1 MSELETKEQRLEEE
15 QIEAE
20 IGLLRV
26 WQNNLNEALRRQ
38 RESLIRWTLQKKYL
52 LTFSSIF
59 LIILIYIIFALFA
72 AEKEELIRL
81 SEKNFMTTF
90 QTMNSIGAEALST
103 GDQDKLVLR
112 AFVREVFNS
121 KLEGLQEIFFLDA
134 ERRLFVYQNANREEI
149 ADTVVASDSLWHA
162 LETQSGNIKV
172 EVGNKI
178 YLTKKLF
185 YEASGQNIFVG
196 YSRLLFTI
204 DHINEL
210 IERKQEQTLLI
221 GATGFLV
228 SLIVLSIVTALFVK
242 RIQILNEGTKQV
254 IQGIFEPLPV
264 RGSDEISELTD
275 SFNKMMVAVKERL
288 MMSRYVSQSTLGMI
302 RKVGANEMA
311 QEGMKEEICVLF
323 SDVRGFTAFA
333 ELNEPQHVVARLNRL
348 LNLQVEIIKRY
359 GGDIDKFVG
368 DEVMAIFRGSAK
380 EQRAVAAA
388 IAIQEKLQPIFK
400 AEEGQSRLRIGI
412 GINTGVAVM
421 GNIGSAE
428 RMDFTAI
435 GDVVNTAAR
444 LCSVAKADE
453 ILVAE
458 EVINSLPKGSV
469 NLSEPFTLLLKNK
482 LYAVTI
488 YRVLYDT
495 VD

>member
-1 MSELETKEQRLEEE
+1 MSQLETKEQRLEEE

-20 IGLLRV
+20 IGLLRA
-26 WQNNLNEALRRQ
+26 WQNNLNELLRRQ
-38 RESLIRWTLQKKYL
+38 QRSLIRWTLQKKYL

-59 LIILIYIIFALFA
+59 LIVLVYIIFALFA
-72 AEKEELIRL
+72 AEKEDLIRL
-81 SEKNFMTTF
+81 SEKNFMTAF

-103 GDQDKLVLR
+103 GEQDKLMLR

-134 ERRLFVYQNANREEI
+134 ERRFFVYENAHGEEI
-149 ADTVVASDSLWHA
+149 ADTVVASDSLWQA
-162 LETQSGNIKV
+162 LEAQSSQTKV
-172 EVGNKI
+172 KVGNKI

-185 YEASGQNIFVG
+185 YEANGQNIFVG
-196 YSRLLFTI
+196 YSQLLFTI

-210 IERKQEQTLLI
+210 IKHKQEQTLLI
-221 GATGFLV
+221 GGTGFLV
-228 SLIVLSIVTALFVK
+228 SLIVLSVVTSLFVR
-242 RIQILNEGTKQV
+242 RIQMLNQGTKQV

-264 RGSDEISELTD
+264 KGSDEISELTD
-275 SFNKMMVAVKERL
+275 SFNKMMTAVKERL

-302 RKVGANEMA
+302 RRVGANEMA
-311 QEGMKEEICVLF
+311 QEGIKEEICVLF

-368 DEVMAIFRGSAK
+368 DEVMAIFKGSAK

-421 GNIGSAE
+421 GNIGSVD

-444 LCSVAKADE
+444 LCSVARADE

-458 EVINSLPKGSV
+458 EVVNHLPKGSV
-469 NLSEPFTLLLKNK
+469 DLSEPFTLLLKNK

-488 YRVLYDT
+488 YRVLYD

>member
-1 MSELETKEQRLEEE
+1 M
-15 QIEAE
+15 
-20 IGLLRV
+20 
-26 WQNNLNEALRRQ
+26 
-38 RESLIRWTLQKKYL
+38 
-52 LTFSSIF
+52 
-59 LIILIYIIFALFA
+59 
-72 AEKEELIRL
+72 
-81 SEKNFMTTF
+81 
-90 QTMNSIGAEALST
+90 
-103 GDQDKLVLR
+103 
-112 AFVREVFNS
+112 
-121 KLEGLQEIFFLDA
+121 
-134 ERRLFVYQNANREEI
+134 
-149 ADTVVASDSLWHA
+149 
-162 LETQSGNIKV
+162 
-172 EVGNKI
+172 
-178 YLTKKLF
+178 
-185 YEASGQNIFVG
+185 
-196 YSRLLFTI
+196 
-204 DHINEL
+204 
-210 IERKQEQTLLI
+210 
-221 GATGFLV
+221 
-228 SLIVLSIVTALFVK
+228 
-242 RIQILNEGTKQV
+242 
-254 IQGIFEPLPV
+254 
-264 RGSDEISELTD
+264 
-275 SFNKMMVAVKERL
+275 
-288 MMSRYVSQSTLGMI
+288 
-302 RKVGANEMA
+302 
-311 QEGMKEEICVLF
+311 
-323 SDVRGFTAFA
+323 RGFTAFA

>member
-1 MSELETKEQRLEEE
+1 MSQSETKEQRLEEE

-20 IGLLRV
+20 IGLLRA
-26 WQNNLNEALRRQ
+26 WQNNLNELLRRQ
-38 RESLIRWTLQKKYL
+38 QRSLIRWTLQKKYL

-59 LIILIYIIFALFA
+59 LIVLVYIIFALFA
-72 AEKEELIRL
+72 AEKEDLIRL
-81 SEKNFMTTF
+81 SEKNFMTAF

-103 GDQDKLVLR
+103 GEQDKLMLR

-134 ERRLFVYQNANREEI
+134 ERRFFVYENANGEEI
-149 ADTVVASDSLWHA
+149 ADTVVASDSLWQA
-162 LETQSGNIKV
+162 LEAQSSQTKV
-172 EVGNKI
+172 KVGNKI

-185 YEASGQNIFVG
+185 YEANGQNIFVG

-210 IERKQEQTLLI
+210 IKHKQEQTLLI
-221 GATGFLV
+221 GGTGFLL
-228 SLIVLSIVTALFVK
+228 SLIVLSVVTSLFVR
-242 RIQILNEGTKQV
+242 RIQMLNQGTKQV

-264 RGSDEISELTD
+264 KGSDEISELID
-275 SFNKMMVAVKERL
+275 SFNKMMTAVKERL

-302 RKVGANEMA
+302 RRVGANEMA
-311 QEGMKEEICVLF
+311 QEGIKEEICVLF

-368 DEVMAIFRGSAK
+368 DEVMAIFKGSAK

-421 GNIGSAE
+421 GNIGSVD

-444 LCSVAKADE
+444 LCSVARADE

-458 EVINSLPKGSV
+458 EVVNHLPKGSV
-469 NLSEPFTLLLKNK
+469 DLSEPFTLLLKNK

-488 YRVLYDT
+488 YRVLYD

>member
-134 ERRLFVYQNANREEI
+134 ERRFFVYQNANREEI

-311 QEGMKEEICVLF
+311 QEGMKEEI
-323 SDVRGFTAFA
+323 
-333 ELNEPQHVVARLNRL
+333 
-348 LNLQVEIIKRY
+348 
-359 GGDIDKFVG
+359 
-368 DEVMAIFRGSAK
+368 
-380 EQRAVAAA
+380 
-388 IAIQEKLQPIFK
+388 
-400 AEEGQSRLRIGI
+400 
-412 GINTGVAVM
+412 
-421 GNIGSAE
+421 
-428 RMDFTAI
+428 
-435 GDVVNTAAR
+435 
-444 LCSVAKADE
+444 
-453 ILVAE
+453 
-458 EVINSLPKGSV
+458 
-469 NLSEPFTLLLKNK
+469 
-482 LYAVTI
+482 
-488 YRVLYDT
+488 
-495 VD
+495 

>member
-1 MSELETKEQRLEEE
+1 MSQLETKEQRLEEE

-20 IGLLRV
+20 IGLLRA
-26 WQNNLNEALRRQ
+26 WQNNLNELLRRQ
-38 RESLIRWTLQKKYL
+38 QRSLIRWTLQKKYL
-52 LTFSSIF
+52 LTFSSIL
-59 LIILIYIIFALFA
+59 LIVLVYIIFALFA
-72 AEKEELIRL
+72 AEKEDLIRL
-81 SEKNFMTTF
+81 SEKNFMTAF

-103 GDQDKLVLR
+103 GEQDKLMLR

-134 ERRLFVYQNANREEI
+134 ERRFFVYENAHGEEI
-149 ADTVVASDSLWHA
+149 ADTVIASDSLWQA
-162 LETQSGNIKV
+162 LEAQSSQTKV
-172 EVGNKI
+172 KVGNKI

-185 YEASGQNIFVG
+185 YEANGQNIFVG
-196 YSRLLFTI
+196 YSQLLFTI

-210 IERKQEQTLLI
+210 IKHKQEQTLLI
-221 GATGFLV
+221 GGTGFLV
-228 SLIVLSIVTALFVK
+228 SLIVLSVVTSLFVR
-242 RIQILNEGTKQV
+242 RIQMLNQGTKQV

-264 RGSDEISELTD
+264 KGSDEISELTD
-275 SFNKMMVAVKERL
+275 SFNKMMTAVKERL

-302 RKVGANEMA
+302 RRVGANEMA
-311 QEGMKEEICVLF
+311 QEGIKEEICVLF

-368 DEVMAIFRGSAK
+368 DEVMAIFKGSAK

-421 GNIGSAE
+421 GNIGSVD

-444 LCSVAKADE
+444 LCSVARADE

-458 EVINSLPKGSV
+458 EVVNHLPKGSV
-469 NLSEPFTLLLKNK
+469 DLSEPFTLLLKNK

-488 YRVLYDT
+488 YRVLYD

>member
-1 MSELETKEQRLEEE
+1 
-15 QIEAE
+15 
-20 IGLLRV
+20 
-26 WQNNLNEALRRQ
+26 
-38 RESLIRWTLQKKYL
+38 
-52 LTFSSIF
+52 
-59 LIILIYIIFALFA
+59 
-72 AEKEELIRL
+72 
-81 SEKNFMTTF
+81 
-90 QTMNSIGAEALST
+90 
-103 GDQDKLVLR
+103 
-112 AFVREVFNS
+112 
-121 KLEGLQEIFFLDA
+121 
-134 ERRLFVYQNANREEI
+134 
-149 ADTVVASDSLWHA
+149 LWHA

>member
-134 ERRLFVYQNANREEI
+134 ERRFFVYQNANREEI

>member
-1 MSELETKEQRLEEE
+1 MSQSKTKEQRLEEE

-20 IGLLRV
+20 IGLLRA
-26 WQNNLNEALRRQ
+26 WQNNLNELLRRQ
-38 RESLIRWTLQKKYL
+38 QRSLIRWTLQKKYL

-72 AEKEELIRL
+72 AEKEDLIRL
-81 SEKNFMTTF
+81 SEKNFMTAF

-103 GDQDKLVLR
+103 GEQDKLMLR

-134 ERRLFVYQNANREEI
+134 ERRFFVYENAHGEEI
-149 ADTVVASDSLWHA
+149 ADTVVASDSLWQA
-162 LETQSGNIKV
+162 LEAQSSQTKV
-172 EVGNKI
+172 KVGNKI

-185 YEASGQNIFVG
+185 YEANGQNIFVG
-196 YSRLLFTI
+196 YSQLLFTI

-210 IERKQEQTLLI
+210 IKHKQEQTLLI
-221 GATGFLV
+221 GGTGFLV
-228 SLIVLSIVTALFVK
+228 SLIVLSVVTSLFVR
-242 RIQILNEGTKQV
+242 RIQMLNQGTKQV

-264 RGSDEISELTD
+264 KGSDEISELTD
-275 SFNKMMVAVKERL
+275 SFNKMMTAVKERL

-302 RKVGANEMA
+302 RRVGANEIA
-311 QEGMKEEICVLF
+311 QEGIKEEICVLF

-368 DEVMAIFRGSAK
+368 DEVMAIFKGSAK

-421 GNIGSAE
+421 GNIGSAD

-444 LCSVAKADE
+444 LCSVARADE

-458 EVINSLPKGSV
+458 EVVNHLPKGSV
-469 NLSEPFTLLLKNK
+469 DLSEPFTLLLKNK

-488 YRVLYDT
+488 YRVLYD

>member
-1 MSELETKEQRLEEE
+1 MSQSKTKEQRLEEE

-20 IGLLRV
+20 IGLLRA
-26 WQNNLNEALRRQ
+26 WQNNLNELLRRQ
-38 RESLIRWTLQKKYL
+38 QRSLIRWTLQKKYL

-59 LIILIYIIFALFA
+59 LIVLVYIIFALFA
-72 AEKEELIRL
+72 AEKEDLIRL
-81 SEKNFMTTF
+81 SEKNFMTAF

-103 GDQDKLVLR
+103 GEQDKLMLR

-134 ERRLFVYQNANREEI
+134 ERRFFVYENAHGEEI
-149 ADTVVASDSLWHA
+149 ADTVVASDSLWQA
-162 LETQSGNIKV
+162 LEAQSSQTKV
-172 EVGNKI
+172 KVGNKI

-185 YEASGQNIFVG
+185 YEANGQNIFVG
-196 YSRLLFTI
+196 YSQLLFTI

-210 IERKQEQTLLI
+210 IKHKQEQTLLI
-221 GATGFLV
+221 GGTGFLV
-228 SLIVLSIVTALFVK
+228 SLIVLSVVTSLFVR
-242 RIQILNEGTKQV
+242 RIQMLNQGTKQV

-264 RGSDEISELTD
+264 KGSDEISELTD
-275 SFNKMMVAVKERL
+275 SFNKMMTAVKERL

-302 RKVGANEMA
+302 RRVGANEIA
-311 QEGMKEEICVLF
+311 QEGIKEEICVLF

-368 DEVMAIFRGSAK
+368 DEVMAIFKGSAK

-421 GNIGSAE
+421 GNIGSAD

-444 LCSVAKADE
+444 LCSVARADE

-458 EVINSLPKGSV
+458 EVVNHLPKGSV
-469 NLSEPFTLLLKNK
+469 DLSEPFTLLLKNK

-488 YRVLYDT
+488 YRVLYD

>member
-1 MSELETKEQRLEEE
+1 MSQSETKEQRLEEE

-20 IGLLRV
+20 IGLLRA
-26 WQNNLNEALRRQ
+26 WQNNLNELLRRQ
-38 RESLIRWTLQKKYL
+38 QRSLIRWTLQKKYL

-59 LIILIYIIFALFA
+59 LIVLVYIIFALFA
-72 AEKEELIRL
+72 AEKEDLIRL
-81 SEKNFMTTF
+81 SEKNFMTAF

-103 GDQDKLVLR
+103 GEQDKLMLR

-134 ERRLFVYQNANREEI
+134 ERRFFVYENANGEEI
-149 ADTVVASDSLWHA
+149 ADTVVASDSLWQA
-162 LETQSGNIKV
+162 LEAQSSQTKV
-172 EVGNKI
+172 KVGNKI

-185 YEASGQNIFVG
+185 YEANGQNIFVG
-196 YSRLLFTI
+196 YSQLLFTI

-210 IERKQEQTLLI
+210 IKHKQEQTLLI
-221 GATGFLV
+221 GGTGFLL
-228 SLIVLSIVTALFVK
+228 SLIVLSVVTSLFVR
-242 RIQILNEGTKQV
+242 RIQMLNQGTKQV

-264 RGSDEISELTD
+264 KGSDEISELTD
-275 SFNKMMVAVKERL
+275 SFNKMMTAVKERL

-302 RKVGANEMA
+302 RRVGANEMA
-311 QEGMKEEICVLF
+311 QEGIKEEICVLF

-368 DEVMAIFRGSAK
+368 DEVMAIFKGSAK

-421 GNIGSAE
+421 GNIGSVD

-444 LCSVAKADE
+444 LCSVARADE

-458 EVINSLPKGSV
+458 EVVNHLPKGSV
-469 NLSEPFTLLLKNK
+469 DLSEPFTLLLKNK

-488 YRVLYDT
+488 YRVLYD

>member
-1 MSELETKEQRLEEE
+1 MAQPQLDEQKLEEE

-20 IGLLRV
+20 VGLLRT
-26 WQNNLNEALRRQ
+26 WQSSLNETLKRQ
-38 RESLIRWTLQKKYL
+38 RQSFIRFTLRKKYL

-59 LIILIYIIFALFA
+59 LIALSYIIFTLFA
-72 AEKEELIRL
+72 SEKEELIRL
-81 SEKNFMTTF
+81 SEKNFITAF

-121 KLEGLQEIFFLDA
+121 KLDGLEEIFFLDA
-134 ERRLFVYQNANREEI
+134 ERRFYVYQNARREEI
-149 ADTVVASDSLWHA
+149 GDTVVASDSLWNA
-162 LETQSGNIKV
+162 LETQADSTIK
-172 EVGNKI
+172 VGNKI
-178 YLTKKLF
+178 YLTKKLL
-185 YEASGQNIFVG
+185 YEANGQAIFIG

-210 IERKQEQTLLI
+210 IERKQRQALII

-228 SLIVLSIVTALFVK
+228 SLIILGIVTSLFVR
-242 RIQILNEGTKQV
+242 RIQMLNDGTKQV
-254 IQGIFEPLPV
+254 IKGVFEPLPV
-264 RGSDEISELTD
+264 KGNDEISELTD
-275 SFNKMMVAVKERL
+275 SFNKMMTAVKERL
-288 MMSRYVSQSTLGMI
+288 MMSRYVSQTTLGMI
-302 RKVGANEMA
+302 RKAGAEDMSLD
-311 QEGMKEEICVLF
+311 GVKEEICVLF

-333 ELNEPQHVVARLNRL
+333 EVNEPQHVVARLNRL

-368 DEVMAIFRGSAK
+368 DEVMAVFRGSAK

-400 AEEGQSRLRIGI
+400 VEDAFSRLRIGI
-412 GINTGVAVM
+412 GINSGVAVT
-421 GNIGSAE
+421 GNIGSAD

-458 EVINSLPKGSV
+458 EVVNHLPKGSLS
-469 NLSEPFTLLLKNK
+469 LSEPFTLLLKNK

-488 YRVLYDT
+488 YRVLYDAGT
-495 VD
+495 

>member
-1 MSELETKEQRLEEE
+1 MTQQQLDEQKLEEE

-20 IGLLRV
+20 IGLLRA
-26 WQNNLNEALRRQ
+26 WQSNLNAALRRQ
-38 RESLIRWTLQKKYL
+38 QESFVRLTLQKKYL

-59 LIILIYIIFALFA
+59 LVALSYIIFELFA
-72 AEKEELIRL
+72 SEKEELIRL

-121 KLEGLQEIFFLDA
+121 KLDGLEEIFFLDA
-134 ERRLFVYQNANREEI
+134 QRQFYVYQNVRGEEI
-149 ADTVVASDSLWHA
+149 SDTAVASDSLWNA
-162 LETQSGNIKV
+162 LESQKDEKIRI
-172 EVGNKI
+172 GNKI

-185 YEASGQNIFVG
+185 YEANGQNIFVG

-210 IERKQEQTLLI
+210 IERKQRQVLI
-221 GATGFLV
+221 IGSTGFLV
-228 SLIVLSIVTALFVK
+228 ALVILGIVTALFVK
-242 RIQILNEGTKQV
+242 RVQILNNGTKQV
-254 IQGIFEPLPV
+254 SKGIFEPLPV
-264 RGSDEISELTD
+264 KGNDEISELTD
-275 SFNKMMVAVKERL
+275 SFNKMMIAVKERL
-288 MMSRYVSQSTLGMI
+288 MMSRYVSQTTLGMI
-302 RKVGANEMA
+302 RKAGVDDAVQDGL
-311 QEGMKEEICVLF
+311 KEEICVLF

-333 ELNEPQHVVARLNRL
+333 EVNEPQYVIARLNRL

-368 DEVMAIFRGSAK
+368 DEVMAVFRGSAK

-388 IAIQEKLQPIFK
+388 VAIQEKLQPIFK
-400 AEEGQSRLRIGI
+400 AEEAFSRLRIGI
-412 GINTGVAVM
+412 GINSGVAVT

-453 ILVAE
+453 ILISE
-458 EVINSLPKGSV
+458 EVANHLPKGSV
-469 NLSEPFTLLLKNK
+469 MLSEPFTLLLKNK

-488 YRVLYDT
+488 YRVLYDE
-495 VD
+495 VS

>member
-1 MSELETKEQRLEEE
+1 MSQSKTKEQRLEEE

-20 IGLLRV
+20 IGLLRA
-26 WQNNLNEALRRQ
+26 WQNNLNELLRRQ
-38 RESLIRWTLQKKYL
+38 QRSLIRWTLQKKYL

-134 ERRLFVYQNANREEI
+134 ERRFFVYENAHGEEI
-149 ADTVVASDSLWHA
+149 ADTVVASDSLWQA
-162 LETQSGNIKV
+162 LEAQSSQTKV
-172 EVGNKI
+172 KVGNKI

-185 YEASGQNIFVG
+185 YEANGQNIFVG
-196 YSRLLFTI
+196 YSQLLFTI

-210 IERKQEQTLLI
+210 IKHKQEQTLLI
-221 GATGFLV
+221 GGTGFLV
-228 SLIVLSIVTALFVK
+228 SLIVLSVVTSLFVR
-242 RIQILNEGTKQV
+242 RIQMLNQGTKQV

-264 RGSDEISELTD
+264 KGSDEISELTD
-275 SFNKMMVAVKERL
+275 SFNKMMTAVKERL

-302 RKVGANEMA
+302 RRVGANEIA
-311 QEGMKEEICVLF
+311 QEGIKEEICVLF

-368 DEVMAIFRGSAK
+368 DEVMAIFKGSAK

-421 GNIGSAE
+421 GNIGSAD

-444 LCSVAKADE
+444 LCSVARADE

-458 EVINSLPKGSV
+458 EVVNHLPKGSV
-469 NLSEPFTLLLKNK
+469 DLSEPFTLLLKNK

-488 YRVLYDT
+488 YRVLYD

>member
-1 MSELETKEQRLEEE
+1 MSQLETKEQRLEEE

-20 IGLLRV
+20 IGLLRA
-26 WQNNLNEALRRQ
+26 WQNNLNELLRRQ
-38 RESLIRWTLQKKYL
+38 QRSLIRWTLQKKYL

-59 LIILIYIIFALFA
+59 LIVLVYIIFALFA
-72 AEKEELIRL
+72 AEKEDLIRL
-81 SEKNFMTTF
+81 SEKNFMTAF

-103 GDQDKLVLR
+103 GEQDKLILR

-134 ERRLFVYQNANREEI
+134 ERRFFVYENAHGEEI
-149 ADTVVASDSLWHA
+149 ADTVVASDSLWQA
-162 LETQSGNIKV
+162 LEAQSSQTKV
-172 EVGNKI
+172 KVGNKI

-185 YEASGQNIFVG
+185 YEANGQNIFVG
-196 YSRLLFTI
+196 YSQLLFTI

-210 IERKQEQTLLI
+210 IKHKQEQTLLI
-221 GATGFLV
+221 GGTGFLV
-228 SLIVLSIVTALFVK
+228 SLIVLSVVTSLFVR
-242 RIQILNEGTKQV
+242 RIQMLNQGTKQV

-264 RGSDEISELTD
+264 KGSDEISELTD
-275 SFNKMMVAVKERL
+275 SFNKMMIAVKERL

-302 RKVGANEMA
+302 RRVGANEMA
-311 QEGMKEEICVLF
+311 QEGIKEEICVLF

-368 DEVMAIFRGSAK
+368 DEVMAIFKGSAK

-421 GNIGSAE
+421 GNIGSTD

-444 LCSVAKADE
+444 LCSVARADE

-458 EVINSLPKGSV
+458 EVVNHLPKGSV
-469 NLSEPFTLLLKNK
+469 DLSEPFTLLLKNK

-488 YRVLYDT
+488 YRVLYD